1 MEIGTWTRKT
11 RGVNDQRNEP
21 SRLITC
27 PEDPFLLSYA
37 YKSHLIR
44 TTPLSWIRTVLCLP
58 RPPPGREWTHHWIW
72 GLHPM
77 IGGIQQ
83 LRSGSMEARVNIHR
97 VMVKFWCWTKKD
109 ISWVGITVEEVH
121 TAENRV
127 DGDEK
132 FSSNP
137 LRAKRNI
144 VHEMI
149 RRDNTT
155 KKRDRQGQ
163 LSYHIVISQHPFFWG
178 V

>member
-1 MEIGTWTRKT
+1 M
-11 RGVNDQRNEP
+11 
-21 SRLITC
+21 
-27 PEDPFLLSYA
+27 
-37 YKSHLIR
+37 
-44 TTPLSWIRTVLCLP
+44 
-58 RPPPGREWTHHWIW
+58 
-72 GLHPM
+72 
-77 IGGIQQ
+77 
-83 LRSGSMEARVNIHR
+83 
-97 VMVKFWCWTKKD
+97 
-109 ISWVGITVEEVH
+109 EEVH